1 MICYLLWICH
11 FYVFYITSTFSELV
25 LLQIFFPLKFQC
37 NVKRSLQIV
46 IRIGPLEAN
55 ERNSIA
61 TAIAWYMNPLIDI
74 SVEAEHNVILYAT

>member
-1 MICYLLWICH
+1 MDLPLLRLLH
-11 FYVFYITSTFSELV
+11 YIDLFRISTV
-25 LLQIFFPLKFQC
+25 TNFFPLKFQC
-37 NVKRSLQIV
+37 NVKGSLQIV